1 MSLSDIF
8 VRQAIRLDLESTTK
22 EAAFFELVELIAAAR
37 PECDRD
43 EILAAITSREDK
55 MSTGIGSGIAVP
67 HGYCR
72 SINAAA
78 GAIGISRAGI
88 DDYGSLDQKPVHV
101 LFMLVMSDMS
111 RESHLRVLNQVFKL
125 ANSEAI
131 GLMMA
136 AKNTEEVAAILSR
149 FY

>member
-8 VRQAIRLDLESTTK
+8 VKQSIGLNMEAETK
-22 EAAFFELVELIAAAR
+22 KAAFLELIDLIMTAH
-37 PECDRD
+37 PECNRD
-43 EILAAITSREDK
+43 EILAAITNREDK

-67 HGYCR
+67 HGYCQ
-72 SINAAA
+72 SVDAVA

-101 LFMLVMSDMS
+101 LFMLVMNDTS
-111 RESHLRVLNQVFKL
+111 REAHLRVLNQVFTM

-131 GLMMA
+131 NLIMS
-136 AKNTEEVAAILSR
+136 AKTTEEVAVILSR
-149 FY
+149 FC